1 MRAAA
6 RLWLALAPWLA
17 STCNGA
23 TIITVEHECGDL
35 ASCKHLN
42 DGECDDGGATSK
54 YISRVK
60 AQSGQRPSSAPV
72 PPQGTPGGSGQLGTR
87 RKRPAHRA
95 PSRCLGCSSE
105 PPPKPPVSPPLTIQ
119 VHRVSSLLGRDGLQ
133 DAVRQPPGRAPA
145 AAAKLRAQP
154 VGHQRRRLLG
164 LLRCLQRRASDRH
177 SDAHGNVCHT
187 GLEP

>member
-72 PPQGTPGGSGQLGTR
+72 PPQGTPGGSGRCGTPR
-87 RKRPAHRA
+87 ERPAHWA
-95 PSRCLGCSSE
+95 PSHCLGCSS
-105 PPPKPPVSPPLTIQ
+105 
-119 VHRVSSLLGRDGLQ
+119 
-133 DAVRQPPGRAPA
+133 
-145 AAAKLRAQP
+145 
-154 VGHQRRRLLG
+154 
-164 LLRCLQRRASDRH
+164 
-177 SDAHGNVCHT
+177 
-187 GLEP
+187 